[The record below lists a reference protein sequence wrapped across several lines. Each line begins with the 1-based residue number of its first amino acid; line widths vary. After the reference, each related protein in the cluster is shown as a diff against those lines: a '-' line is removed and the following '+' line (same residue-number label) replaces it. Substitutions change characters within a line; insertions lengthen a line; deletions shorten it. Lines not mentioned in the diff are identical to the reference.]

1 MRERQNSLAF
11 ARGMKYVYEVK
22 LLDSHCSLKSCS
34 INFPNGGRGGGTEW
48 KKKEGGGGRDDPA
61 NV

>member
-1 MRERQNSLAF
+1 MRKRQNSLVF

-34 INFPNGGRGGGTEW
+34 INFPKRDEE
-48 KKKEGGGGRDDPA
+48 EGGGEGGRPR
-61 NV
+61 